1 MHVEGVQVFKNLHVE
16 DVGDD
21 AVDLDRPDQAGEEE
35 LFQQVGLH
43 LVGSDQMD
51 EIRWIR
57 SDRSDQVNRQNKLL
71 SGNRKCP
78 THLERP
84 EGRQV
89 EQESG
94 KSVFVPTMVPEGG
107 EHSVGERLHLGV
119 RL

>member
-1 MHVEGVQVFKNLHVE
+1 MTLSIWTDPIRPEKKSSSSKSGCIW
-16 DVGDD
+16 
-21 AVDLDRPDQAGEEE
+21 LDQIRSD
-35 LFQQVGLH
+35 
-43 LVGSDQMD
+43 GSDQMD
-51 EIRWIR
+51 
-57 SDRSDQVNRQNKLL
+57 RQNKLL

-84 EGRQV
+84 EGRQA

-107 EHSVGERLHLGV
+107 EHSVGERLHLSV